1 MNQILEST
9 YLKDPEQW
17 QKEANLQGG
26 LEICDSDTGW
36 PIGVLKPDGIQY
48 Y

>member
-9 YLKDPEQW
+9 YLKNPEKW

-26 LEICDSDTGW
+26 LEICDSDTG
-36 PIGVLKPDGIQY
+36 
-48 Y
+48 